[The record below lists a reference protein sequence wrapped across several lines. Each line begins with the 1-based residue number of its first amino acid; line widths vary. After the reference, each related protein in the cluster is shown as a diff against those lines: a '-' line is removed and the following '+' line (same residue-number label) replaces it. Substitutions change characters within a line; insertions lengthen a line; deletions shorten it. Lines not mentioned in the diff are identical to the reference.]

1 MNETVA
7 KIVELLFQDVEMN
20 DEVKAIHDEVMNN
33 CQERFGDLLDRGFEE
48 DEAIA
53 AVVESLKGMEEMLAG
68 YPRKAVEPEADSFVK
83 TSRPQQAV
91 LVGRG
96 RAGFSAHGLR
106 RVSVDL
112 KNEDVVVEPSPD
124 EETHVICDIGE
135 NEKHLVTVVTE
146 MVDGELRVTKEKSG
160 DGEPKHKTH
169 VHINGTGIDFS
180 GKDISFSNLGDLL
193 SRLVSNIQLNFGDEN
208 KVRVQ
213 VPASVRL
220 EQVKVETTSGD
231 VGVNGVTTDALE
243 VSSRSGDLTVELPGN
258 RMLRHVELRTTSG
271 DAEARLSAKEAQ
283 MHSMSGDLRFAGAA
297 RTLDI
302 SSTSGDVTVK
312 LEADTC
318 EKCSVRSVSGD
329 VECTGAARVMSAGST
344 SGDIELNTASEEVSF
359 ASVSGDV
366 DVVSRHD
373 GLRSVEGHTVSG
385 DVTIRLP
392 ESVKGA
398 DVSFST
404 TSGDVRQKVPYVEGA
419 PLRIRLRTVSGLID
433 VE

>member
-7 KIVELLFQDVEMN
+7 RIVELLFQDVEMN

-68 YPRKAVEPEADSFVK
+68 YPRKAVEPEADSFEK

-106 RVSVDL
+106 RVSVAM
-112 KNEDVVVEPSPD
+112 KSEDVIVELSPD

-135 NEKHLVTVVTE
+135 NEKHLVTVVAE
-146 MVDGELRVTKEKSG
+146 MVDGELRVTRGKSE
-160 DGEPKHKTH
+160 DGSEWTKKHVNAGGADIH
-169 VHINGTGIDFS
+169 FNF
-180 GKDISFSNLGDLL
+180 KDLKFESIGDLL
-193 SRLVSNIQLNFGDEN
+193 NKVMGNIQLNFGDGET
-208 KVRVQ
+208 VRVQ
-213 VPASVRL
+213 VPAFAHL
-220 EQVKVETTSGD
+220 ERVEVQTGSGD
-231 VGVNGVTTDALE
+231 VGVNDVTTDALE
-243 VSSRSGDLTVELPGN
+243 VSSRSGDLTVELPGD
-258 RMLRHVELRTTSG
+258 RMLKHIELRTTSG
-271 DAEARLSAKEAQ
+271 DAEVRLSAKEAQ
-283 MHSMSGDLRFAGAA
+283 LHSMSGDLRFAGAA

-344 SGDIELNTASEEVSF
+344 SGDIELNTTSEEVSF
-359 ASVSGDV
+359 SSVSGDV
-366 DVVSRHD
+366 NVKSRND
-373 GLRSVEGHTVSG
+373 RLRSVEGHTVSG

-392 ESVKGA
+392 ESVRGA

-419 PLRIRLRTVSGLID
+419 PLRIRLQTVSGLID

>member
-7 KIVELLFQDVEMN
+7 RIVELLFQDVEMN

-53 AVVESLKGMEEMLAG
+53 AVVESLKGMEEVLAG
-68 YPRKAVEPEADSFVK
+68 YPHKSVEPETDSFEE

-96 RAGFSAHGLR
+96 RAGFSAQGLR

-112 KNEDVVVEPSPD
+112 KSEDVIVEPSPD
-124 EETHVICDIGE
+124 EVTHVICDIGE
-135 NEKHLVTVVTE
+135 NEKHLVAIVAK
-146 MVDGELRVTKEKSG
+146 MVDGELRVTREKSEDGGEWTKKHMKVGGADIHFNFKDLNFESIGDLINKVMGNIQMNFG
-160 DGEPKHKTH
+160 DGET
-169 VHINGTGIDFS
+169 
-180 GKDISFSNLGDLL
+180 
-193 SRLVSNIQLNFGDEN
+193 
-208 KVRVQ
+208 VRVQ

-220 EQVKVETTSGD
+220 EQVEVRTASGD
-231 VGVNGVTTDALE
+231 VSVNDVTTDALD
-243 VSSRSGDLTVELPGN
+243 VSSRSGDLTVALPGD
-258 RMLRHVELRTTSG
+258 RMLRHAELRTTSG
-271 DAEARLSAKEAQ
+271 DAEARLSAKEAAL
-283 MHSMSGDLRFAGAA
+283 HSMSGDLRFVGAA
-297 RTLDI
+297 RALDI

-312 LEADTC
+312 LEEDAC

-329 VECTGAARVMSAGST
+329 VECTGVARQMTAGTT
-344 SGDIELNTASEEVSF
+344 SGDIELNTTSEEVSF
-359 ASVSGDV
+359 SSVSGDV
-366 DVVSRHD
+366 NVKSRND
-373 GLRSVEGHTVSG
+373 RLRSVEGRTVSG
-385 DVTIRLP
+385 DVIIRLP

-419 PLRIRLRTVSGLID
+419 PLRISLQTVSGLID